1 MAENVTED
9 VEGVA
14 GKAKNALSGNGNGS
28 ITKKLIVPAAAGV
41 GTLVAGYAAKK
52 GPDLFE
58 GNVNQ
63 GGICRARDWPK
74 ESVGRRKRVPH
85 SQQVSCDRIW
95 SYGARASIAPVRR

>member
-28 ITKKLIVPAAAGV
+28 IAKKLIVPAAAGV

-52 GPDLFE
+52 TE
-58 GNVNQ
+58 
-63 GGICRARDWPK
+63 CSA
-74 ESVGRRKRVPH
+74 
-85 SQQVSCDRIW
+85 
-95 SYGARASIAPVRR
+95 